1 MQLFEIFRSFTG
13 QRYLHYIILLIY
25 IILCSKIVLVAVGQ
39 CWSLLVALVCWS
51 GYSFQIIV
59 FFFFWKIDDK
69 PLNMKNASVVSSPSG
84 FQGYDNL
91 PEGYRLAT
99 IDDFITKG
107 KRNIGLKFL
116 IQWVDNAFF
125 YQICEVSMNLTS
137 AILKP
142 HLESKRVFVK
152 DESHKLFNT

>member
-1 MQLFEIFRSFTG
+1 
-13 QRYLHYIILLIY
+13 
-25 IILCSKIVLVAVGQ
+25 
-39 CWSLLVALVCWS
+39 
-51 GYSFQIIV
+51 
-59 FFFFWKIDDK
+59 
-69 PLNMKNASVVSSPSG
+69 MKNATIITTPSG
-84 FQGYDNL
+84 FLGYDNL

-99 IDDFITKG
+99 IDDFIIKG

>member
-1 MQLFEIFRSFTG
+1 LKKAT
-13 QRYLHYIILLIY
+13 
-25 IILCSKIVLVAVGQ
+25 IVTT
-39 CWSLLVALVCWS
+39 
-51 GYSFQIIV
+51 
-59 FFFFWKIDDK
+59 
-69 PLNMKNASVVSSPSG
+69 PSG
-84 FQGYDNL
+84 FLGYDNL
-91 PEGYRLAT
+91 PDGYRLAKLE
-99 IDDFITKG
+99 DFITKG

-152 DESHKLFNT
+152 DEPHATLV

>member
-1 MQLFEIFRSFTG
+1 MVS
-13 QRYLHYIILLIY
+13 
-25 IILCSKIVLVAVGQ
+25 VGR
-39 CWSLLVALVCWS
+39 CWSRWS
-51 GYSFQIIV
+51 VGRGIHFKLSCF

-69 PLNMKNASVVSSPSG
+69 PLNMKNASVVSSTSG
-84 FQGYDNL
+84 FLGYDNL

>member
-1 MQLFEIFRSFTG
+1 MNLPPF
-13 QRYLHYIILLIY
+13 
-25 IILCSKIVLVAVGQ
+25 K
-39 CWSLLVALVCWS
+39 
-51 GYSFQIIV
+51 
-59 FFFFWKIDDK
+59 
-69 PLNMKNASVVSSPSG
+69 KNQSG
-84 FQGYDNL
+84 FAYFSEL
-91 PEGYRLAT
+91 PENFRLAT

>member
-13 QRYLHYIILLIY
+13 QRYLHYIILLIFN
-25 IILCSKIVLVAVGQ
+25 ILCSNIVLVAVGQ
-39 CWSLLVALVCWS
+39 CWSLLVALVCLS

-59 FFFFWKIDDK
+59 FFFFLKIDDK
-69 PLNMKNASVVSSPSG
+69 PLHMKNASVVSSPSG

-142 HLESKRVFVK
+142 HLESNRVFVK

>member
-1 MQLFEIFRSFTG
+1 MPGEI
-13 QRYLHYIILLIY
+13 
-25 IILCSKIVLVAVGQ
+25 
-39 CWSLLVALVCWS
+39 S
-51 GYSFQIIV
+51 GIV
-59 FFFFWKIDDK
+59 FCVIKHLFKNNSQNIVVILNINNTFIRHFNDK
-69 PLNMKNASVVSSPSG
+69 SLSSQAFVQNITPTSFKN
-84 FQGYDNL
+84 N
-91 PEGYRLAT
+91 

-152 DESHKLFNT
+152 DESHKLFKT